1 VRNIFWKL
9 FPPFEV
15 KVTVEEIRA
24 FLGSDAW
31 ASRSIIEQAAIEYA
45 KDAEKTVYFIRIDR
59 MKPDHLALFL
69 ILNVLG
75 IRLASGQYHIHRG
88 VLGIIGKDMLSMWT
102 AAVREMQERG
112 YYDDQKA
119 KEDMQ
124 WVQKQIKNGWLTTP
138 NKSAQSDALTRASGF
153 NRS

>member
-9 FPPFEV
+9 FPPLEV

-31 ASRSIIEQAAIEYA
+31 VSRSIIEQAAIELA
-45 KDAEKTVYFIRIDR
+45 KDAEKTVYSIRIDR

-75 IRLASGQYHIHRG
+75 VRLASGQYHIYRG

-102 AAVREMQERG
+102 AVVREMQERG

-124 WVQKQIKNGWLTTP
+124 WVQKQIKNGGSTP
-138 NKSAQSDALTRASGF
+138 NKSAQSDALTRAAGF